1 MFNQIQLIG
10 NLGTD
15 PVMRYTPE
23 GIAVTDFRLA
33 VNYKSSREE
42 SVEWFTVTCWNNLAE
57 SVNQYLEK
65 GRQIF
70 VQGRLRTNTYE
81 ANDGSTRFTVEV
93 IANNVQFLGRPE
105 SGDSDIES
113 EESEEVKE
121 EEVKPKAKSTAK
133 ARS

>member
-70 VQGRLRTNTYE
+70 VQGRLRSKTYE

-133 ARS
+133 A